1 MKQAE
6 DPPANRCGA
15 TGCGGSHWAYRGNL
29 WDISGRDETFS
40 LTLMRIPDDAP
51 FGERRIVS
59 IYGVGREGLKM
70 TGVWVNE

>member
-15 TGCGGSHWAYRGNL
+15 TGCGCSHWAYRGNL

-40 LTLMRIPDDAP
+40 LTLMRIPDGAP
-51 FGERRIVS
+51 FGERRI
-59 IYGVGREGLKM
+59 GLDLRRGARRIKNDW
-70 TGVWVNE
+70 GLGK